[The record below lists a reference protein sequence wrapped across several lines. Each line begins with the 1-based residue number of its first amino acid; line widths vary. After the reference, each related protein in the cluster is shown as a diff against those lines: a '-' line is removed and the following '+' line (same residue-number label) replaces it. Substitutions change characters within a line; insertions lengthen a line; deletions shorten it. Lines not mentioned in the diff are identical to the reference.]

1 MSSYPWSPISQ
12 GEKRN
17 GVLDN
22 THYFV
27 GVVNP
32 NPKGLG

>member
-1 MSSYPWSPISQ
+1 MFSNSRSPISQ

-22 THYFV
+22 TRYFV

>member
-1 MSSYPWSPISQ
+1 MSSYPWSSISRK
-12 GEKRN
+12 EKRN

-22 THYFV
+22 TRYFV

-32 NPKGLG
+32 NPNGLG